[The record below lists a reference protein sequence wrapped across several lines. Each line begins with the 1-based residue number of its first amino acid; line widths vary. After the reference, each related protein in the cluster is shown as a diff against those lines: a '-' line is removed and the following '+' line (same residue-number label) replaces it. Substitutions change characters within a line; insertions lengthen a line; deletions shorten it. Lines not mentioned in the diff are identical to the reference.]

1 MIEAYLIKTEYENGL
16 NMKQL
21 LLILSF
27 FLFANLTFAQELNCT
42 VQINS
47 DQVQGTNKSVFNTL
61 QKSISELINNRK
73 WTELTFANSERI
85 ECSMNIVVKRVDG
98 DAFTA
103 EIQIQSRR
111 PIFNSSYNSPLFN
124 FKDNDFT
131 FNYKEFDQLEINS
144 NNITSNL
151 TAVLAYY
158 VYLIIGYDM
167 DSYSRLGGTPF
178 FQSAESI
185 VNAAQGAD
193 LGKGW
198 KAFETTKNRYALINN
213 ILDEAFKKYRNY
225 FYEYH
230 RLGLDEMSTNATN
243 ARARIAEGLPILR
256 EANRA
261 RPSAIVISSFLDAK
275 NDEIINI
282 FSKATTQEKKDAVQ
296 ILCDVNPTQTS
307 RYEQML
313 K

>member
-1 MIEAYLIKTEYENGL
+1 MRYCMLFVSIVCIVFL
-16 NMKQL
+16 N
-21 LLILSF
+21 
-27 FLFANLTFAQELNCT
+27 AQELNCT
-42 VQINS
+42 LQINS

-61 QKSISELINNRK
+61 QKSMSEFVNNRK
-73 WTELTFANSERI
+73 WTDLTFANTERI
-85 ECSMNIVVKRVDG
+85 ECTMNIIVKKVEADL
-98 DAFTA
+98 FTA
-103 EIQIQSRR
+103 EIQVQSRR
-111 PIFNSSYNSPLFN
+111 PIYKANYNSPLFN
-124 FKDNDFT
+124 FKDNEFSYT
-131 FNYKEFDQLEINS
+131 YKEFDQLEINA
-144 NNITSNL
+144 NTITSNL

-167 DSYSRLGGTPF
+167 DSYSRLGGTAF

-185 VNAAQGAD
+185 VNAAQGSD

-198 KAFETTKNRYALINN
+198 KAFENSKNRYALINN

-230 RLGLDEMSTNATN
+230 RFGLDEMTANATN
-243 ARARIAEGLPILR
+243 ARTRIADGLPLLR

-275 NDEIINI
+275 NDELINI
-282 FSKATTQEKKDAVQ
+282 FSKATTKEKTEAVQ
-296 ILCDVNPTQTS
+296 ILSDINPTQTS

>member
-1 MIEAYLIKTEYENGL
+1 
-16 NMKQL
+16 MKHWM
-21 LLILSF
+21 LILNF
-27 FLFANLTFAQELNCT
+27 LLFAGIVHAQELNCT
-42 VQINS
+42 VNINS
-47 DQVQGTNKSVFNTL
+47 TQIQGSNKSVFNTL
-61 QKSISELINNRK
+61 QKSISEFINNRK
-73 WTELTFANSERI
+73 WSEMTYANTERI
-85 ECSMNIVVKRVDG
+85 ECSMNIIVKKMESDV
-98 DAFTA
+98 FTA

-111 PIFNSSYNSPLFN
+111 PIYNSTYNSPLFN

-131 FNYKEFDQLEINS
+131 FNYKEFDQLEMNQ
-144 NNITSNL
+144 NTITSNL
-151 TAVLAYY
+151 TAVIAYY
-158 VYLIIGYDM
+158 SYLIIGYDM

-198 KAFETTKNRYALINN
+198 KAFESPKNRYALTNN
-213 ILDEAFKKYRNY
+213 LLDEAFKKYRNF

-230 RLGLDEMSTNATN
+230 RLGLDEMTSNAVN
-243 ARARIAEGLPILR
+243 ARARIAEGLPLLR

-275 NDEIINI
+275 SDELINI
-282 FSKATTQEKKDAVQ
+282 FSKATPTEKSEAVQ
-296 ILCDVNPTQTS
+296 VLSDVNPTQTT
-307 RYEQML
+307 RYETIL